1 MTITPLAD
9 GTPRGTFTDREVLA
23 LMIEEARLRDQ
34 FADAACAQILDAMQ
48 GQELTAKLCHD
59 VRMRLRK
66 LADDVH
72 ALARVAASHVGRRER
87 VRKHCKVDPVVV
99 SRLVAAKVAAGMT
112 ITKAF
117 VEVAEEMGAA
127 AETIR
132 NAYYK
137 YPKPASK

>member
-1 MTITPLAD
+1 
-9 GTPRGTFTDREVLA
+9 
-23 LMIEEARLRDQ
+23 
-34 FADAACAQILDAMQ
+34 
-48 GQELTAKLCHD
+48 
-59 VRMRLRK
+59 
-66 LADDVH
+66 
-72 ALARVAASHVGRRER
+72 
-87 VRKHCKVDPVVV
+87 
-99 SRLVAAKVAAGMT
+99 MT